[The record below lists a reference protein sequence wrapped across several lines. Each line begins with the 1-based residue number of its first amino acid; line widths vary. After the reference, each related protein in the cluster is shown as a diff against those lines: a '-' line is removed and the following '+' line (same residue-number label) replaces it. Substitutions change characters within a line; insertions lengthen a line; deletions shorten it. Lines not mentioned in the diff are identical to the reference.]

1 MIGSKTVPKFQ
12 APSGDLNF
20 LASESDI
27 YDYSNLY
34 GFSQW
39 LHQELEE
46 VQFSEKHPLLLLSD
60 SSDELIF
67 LIAASFLLNIPII
80 SLNPDSTASELENAF
95 SQITP
100 AAIYTSKKEKFEDK
114 SIPQISIP
122 DNVLNEKGSWDSD
135 LFSLDDPESIAGIFL
150 TSGSTGHQKIVPVK
164 RRQVF
169 YGAAASTENFK
180 PDHNRYWLL
189 CLPLNHIGGIS
200 IILRTIL
207 YQSALF
213 RMKDFNVHQVRTF
226 LAENKLFQVAS
237 FVPTMLIKLLEAP
250 LFQVHKQ
257 FKALLLGGGPISL
270 DLIRQA
276 ETRGVP
282 VVSSYGMTETCA
294 QIAANPVLKPRGMYV
309 PKKSVGRIFPPN
321 EVEIRD
327 ENGKSLLPIE
337 SGQIWLKGPQV
348 FDGYTDES
356 LNEGVFDSGGWFN
369 TGDNGHINRLN
380 QLFIETRRT
389 DLIVTGG
396 ENVNPFEIEE
406 TLNSF
411 DGIKETA
418 VIGVADKK
426 WGQKVVAVIVP
437 EENSDPQPDALK
449 QKLQER
455 FTSFKIPKEF
465 QFLDAL
471 PKTDM
476 GKIKRKDLAE
486 NYSGKAKF
494 VT

>member
-34 GFSQW
+34 GFSKW
-39 LHQELEE
+39 LHKELEE
-46 VQFSEKHPLLLLSD
+46 IQFSEKHPLLILSD

-80 SLNPDSTASELENAF
+80 SLNPGSTPSEIESAL
-95 SQITP
+95 SQIHP
-100 AAIYTSKKEKFEDK
+100 GAIYTSKKEVFEDK
-114 SIPQISIP
+114 SAPQISIP
-122 DNVLNEKGSWDSD
+122 GNVLKEKGTWDSD
-135 LFSLDDPESIAGIFL
+135 LFSFDDPQSVAGLFL
-150 TSGSTGHQKIVPVK
+150 TSGSTGKQKIVPVK
-164 RRQVF
+164 RRQV
-169 YGAAASTENFK
+169 YYAAAASAENFK

-200 IILRTIL
+200 IVLRTIL

-213 RMKDFNVHQVRTF
+213 RMKNFDVHQVRTF
-226 LAENKLFQVAS
+226 LSENKLFQVAS
-237 FVPTMLIKLLEAP
+237 FVPTMLIKLLEEP
-250 LFQVHKQ
+250 LFQVHRQ
-257 FKALLLGGGPISL
+257 FKALLIGGGPISPV
-270 DLIRQA
+270 LIRQA
-276 ETRGVP
+276 ETRGIP

-321 EVEIRD
+321 EVDIRD
-327 ENGKSLLPIE
+327 ENQKSLLPIE

-348 FDGYTDES
+348 FDGYTDKT
-356 LNEGVFDSGGWFN
+356 LNEEVFDSDGWFN
-369 TGDNGHINRLN
+369 TGDIGHINRLN
-380 QLFIETRRT
+380 QLFIENRRT
-389 DLIVTGG
+389 DVIITGG

-406 TLNSF
+406 ALNSF
-411 DGIKETA
+411 NEVKEAA
-418 VIGVADKK
+418 VIGIEDKK

-437 EENSDPQPDALK
+437 EENSNPEPETLK
-449 QKLQER
+449 QRLKEQ
-455 FTSFKIPKEF
+455 FSSFKVPKEF
-465 QFLDAL
+465 NFTDAL

-476 GKIKRKDLAE
+476 GKIKRKDLSE
-486 NYSGKAKF
+486 KYSDKTKS